1 MSVDGVGLEETY
13 YHELVREFCTVI
25 LFVVYMARLRW
36 SVEDF
41 RFHIRECNKHDN
53 FSVVLC
59 SYCFIELFND
69 DRIRVAV
76 EVEANI

>member
-1 MSVDGVGLEETY
+1 
-13 YHELVREFCTVI
+13 
-25 LFVVYMARLRW
+25 MARLRW

-59 SYCFIELFND
+59 SYCFIELIND
-69 DRIRVAV
+69 ERMSREGV